1 MTKMTY
7 FLSEPGVLRY
17 HRWGY
22 YELLGLPSTWSG
34 IVYSGFLNP
43 CFYSI
48 EAAGMTSRS
57 SMKVYHSGTII
68 PETGLEGHPAFCD
81 PTNLPGLGDS
91 GTTTDFEARIDVGA

>member
-1 MTKMTY
+1 MTKTTC
-7 FLSEPGVLRY
+7 FLSEPGVLRR

-22 YELLGLPSTWSG
+22 YELLGLPSPWSG
-34 IVYSGFLNP
+34 IVYFGFLNP

-68 PETGLEGHPAFCD
+68 PETGLAFFYPAN
-81 PTNLPGLGDS
+81 PPVPGDS